1 MSLESELARHSAL
14 IEAQCK
20 VLEVHG
26 AVMGRLSSAL
36 EKMFSAAVRSAK
48 PSESPASA
56 PEEAPAVAT
65 AEPQEAPAVATAEPQ
80 EAEVKTETMARRGQP
95 TKAEQEAKAKEA
107 AEARKVPEQ
116 ASTKP
121 APAGAGAE
129 AGAQSPATVQ
139 AAAGSMDQAAFRAE
153 IRKYLASCARNHFDA
168 AVSKIKAELSLG
180 ASTKI
185 MDITPEHFGRVLW
198 AFGEAKAGRQFSFE
212 VFDEDVLGAGAGAS
226 EDEEI

>member
-65 AEPQEAPAVATAEPQ
+65 AEPQEA
-80 EAEVKTETMARRGQP
+80 EVKTETMARRGRP

-212 VFDEDVLGAGAGAS
+212 VFDEAVQGAGAS